1 MSFATY
7 FVKKHPVLLI
17 LVKQPTSLH
26 ESIKNKDTAPISS
39 QRKEGL
45 CCIVSGNVHWHN
57 WPSALYR
64 EEHTPYL
71 VADLDQLLEGNSV
84 SMIPIPTVH
93 NV

>member
-1 MSFATY
+1 MSFAIY
-7 FVKKHPVLLI
+7 LVKEHPILLV

-26 ESIKNKDTAPISS
+26 ESIKNKDTVLITSP

-57 WPSALYR
+57 WPFALYR

-71 VADLDQLLEGNSV
+71 VADLDQLVERN
-84 SMIPIPTVH
+84 
-93 NV
+93 